1 MVSCTSYKTCSLYL
15 VQLILLYMMVRS
27 KWFGRLAKP
36 RILSVFVKLSANLI
50 FCPYLRKN
58 VRILNFLSV
67 SSKNCPFSSYY
78 PNPNKIHQPITTMS
92 IRKVHFILFIP
103 LPHRRRRNPQL
114 VTVFGDRPARDIKA
128 FVDEHI
134 DDFLIGKRF
143 FLIFLIHQAL

>member
-1 MVSCTSYKTCSLYL
+1 MK
-15 VQLILLYMMVRS
+15 VRS

-36 RILSVFVKLSANLI
+36 TDFVGFCKIVGKFN

-67 SSKNCPFSSYY
+67 SSKNCPFSSYC
-78 PNPNKIHQPITTMS
+78 PNSNKIHQPITTMS

-134 DDFLIGKRF
+134 DDFLIGKRS